1 MAEEEDGRAG
11 GGGCGTNSV
20 GTATG
25 VATGGHVEPVKRK
38 AQRLAQFI
46 KDFRVSESYKGV
58 LIWFLPCDEKSFSK
72 RKSSMFM
79 NSADMNSALAALAP
93 EALGS
98 ACCL

>member
-46 KDFRVSESYKGV
+46 KDFRVSES
-58 LIWFLPCDEKSFSK
+58 
-72 RKSSMFM
+72 
-79 NSADMNSALAALAP
+79 
-93 EALGS
+93 
-98 ACCL
+98 

>member
-58 LIWFLPCDEKSFSK
+58 YGSY
-72 RKSSMFM
+72 
-79 NSADMNSALAALAP
+79 LATRSHFP
-93 EALGS
+93 RES
-98 ACCL
+98 HRCS

>member
-1 MAEEEDGRAG
+1 MADEEDGRAG

-58 LIWFLPCDEKSFSK
+58 WFLPCDEKSFSK